1 MDGSRGY
8 LPHESLGHIQALT
21 QRANLFIQR
30 SQPWILAKDVAQT
43 GQLHVVLAALVRSIA
58 RQAVYLA
65 PFMPAKAEE
74 LWAQLG
80 GLEALGKRAGEML
93 FSEMESLDT
102 AGWRVR
108 KGAALFPRP
117 EP

>member
-1 MDGSRGY
+1 M
-8 LPHESLGHIQALT
+8 
-21 QRANLFIQR
+21 FIQR
-30 SQPWILAKDVAQT
+30 SQPWTLAKDVGKA
-43 GQLHVVLAALVRSIA
+43 GELHGVLAALVRSIT

-80 GLEALGKRAGEML
+80 GLEALGKRASAVL

-102 AGWRVR
+102 TGWRVR

-117 EP
+117 EQASQRDDSPGRAQHPKTRTDPF